1 MYEGM
6 DIRIRSA
13 NPADAGAVARVHVD
27 SWRTTYAGIVPA
39 EYLAGLSYQVSESR
53 WTHTLTTGQPDTS
66 NFVAETAGGEIVG
79 FAGGG
84 PEREGN
90 RTYPGELYVI
100 YLLEEYQRKGVGRRL
115 VSAVARRL
123 LTDGFDS
130 MLVWVL
136 ADNHPG
142 RRFYE
147 SLGSTLV
154 GRKTVTIGGTDL
166 VEMSYGWMDVADLA
180 VEGAV

>member
-1 MYEGM
+1 M
-6 DIRIRSA
+6 
-13 NPADAGAVARVHVD
+13 
-27 SWRTTYAGIVPA
+27 
-39 EYLAGLSYQVSESR
+39 AGLSYRVSESR
-53 WTHTLTTGQPDTS
+53 WIHILTTDQPGTS
-66 NFVAETAGGEIVG
+66 NFVAETAGAETVG

-100 YLLEEYQRKGVGRRL
+100 YLLEEYQRKGVGSRL
-115 VSAVARRL
+115 VSAVAQRL
-123 LTDGFDS
+123 LTDGFES

-136 ADNHPG
+136 AENHPG

-147 SLGSTLV
+147 SLGGTLV
-154 GRKTVTIGGTDL
+154 GRKTVTIGGVDL
-166 VEMSYGWMDVADLA
+166 VEVSYGWRDIVDLA